1 MFLIANVVSGLRGRL
16 RREEVGQHEHG
27 AEDLVPG
34 AQRSQISSR
43 GEYIFCDDF
52 FFYIPDKLFLM
63 VIKMTL
69 ILNFNWSIYSK
80 HLICV

>member
-16 RREEVGQHEHG
+16 RREEVSQHEHG

-43 GEYIFCDDF
+43 GEYNFCCDFWFLDPRQIIFNG
-52 FFYIPDKLFLM
+52 DK
-63 VIKMTL
+63 
-69 ILNFNWSIYSK
+69 NDP
-80 HLICV
+80 HLKF